1 MVERKRSNKFGLIF
15 FLNLLVFSHFILA
28 FPLDNKL
35 NFGDQNKESL
45 VSNPPVMLNIAAR
58 GWGLLEV
65 VTKESV
71 NNSVSQSFLL
81 DDSGNIHL
89 VWMDRTDLVGEG
101 SDLDVFYRCWNATS
115 GLWTSIEWVSSES
128 TQLGDYRGPS
138 IAIDESGNLHV
149 LWVDRTNI
157 NGSGTDQDIFYRCR
171 NASTS
176 SWNPTE
182 VVSINCT
189 KTSHFPQIAMDR
201 MGNIHAVWVDNSEP
215 SWLYDDIFYACRD
228 NFSGTWTSYEVV
240 SQGGSYDS
248 TCPSLV
254 IDASNNIHVSWE
266 EWTTDGGSGN
276 DQDIFYRSLNVSNG
290 NWTSIDVVST
300 ESMDHSY
307 YPKMGIS
314 QSGYLHFVWSDIS
327 DYNGADSDRDI
338 FYKKLDIASH
348 TWSTTELV
356 TSESQDLSQ
365 TGAIAVDEFEN
376 VHVVWQEYENFHDN
390 LYYKYRNVSTN
401 QWTDITSVAE
411 ECTGHSQY
419 PQIKLDAN
427 NYIHLIW
434 QDNSDY
440 NNSGT
445 DFDIFYKKSVW
456 VPNKPVIEIIPPNP
470 SRNGC
475 LTLNWN
481 NITGAIEYFVYRA
494 NSPISSVFGMSP
506 IGITSLIE
514 YSDIIT
520 TNGFYYYVIVA
531 SNASGNSSIS
541 NCVWGWVAIPPE
553 PPDLNP
559 ISPSNDEDGIIILN
573 WNVIPTATFYYIY
586 RSKEFITSVGNM
598 TPIAQIT
605 TNFYQDN
612 ITENGGYYYAVVAGN
627 ATGTSNISNCVYVNV
642 EIPSSPFIDPL
653 VLVLII
659 IGIIAIIGS
668 SLFVYTK
675 YFRRSKG
682 TRIKQTPQDRS
693 KTQIKILDKTID
705 IIPPAPVFSNCPSC
719 GLENRNNLVFCKKCG
734 CELEGMR
741 LAEESREAER
751 QVQIESQTTIVDH
764 LDQDSSMSVEQ
775 LSAEIKSRK
784 AHNQI
789 YSCLSCLTL
798 FIWYLFFQWGGEWLA
813 LGALVWIGAFLPIA
827 ILYTTN
833 LRRIKDLE
841 KLRTRKL
848 VRNR

>member
-1 MVERKRSNKFGLIF
+1 
-15 FLNLLVFSHFILA
+15 
-28 FPLDNKL
+28 
-35 NFGDQNKESL
+35 
-45 VSNPPVMLNIAAR
+45 MLNIAAR

-65 VTKESV
+65 FTKESV
-71 NNSVSQSFLL
+71 NFSGGLSFVF

-89 VWMDRTDLVGEG
+89 VWVDRTDLIGEG
-101 SDLDVFYRCWNATS
+101 SDLDVFYRCWNASS

-128 TQLGDYRGPS
+128 TQVLGGAS

-149 LWVDRTNI
+149 LWIDATNI
-157 NGSGTDQDIFYRCR
+157 NGSGADPDIFYRCR

-189 KTSHFPQIAMDR
+189 KKSGGAQIAIDG
-201 MGNIHAVWVDNSEP
+201 MGNIHAVWMDKSEP
-215 SWLYDDIFYACRD
+215 SWLYYDIFYACRD
-228 NFSGTWTSYEVV
+228 NISGTWTPYEVV
-240 SQGGSYDS
+240 SQVSQYDS
-248 TCPSLV
+248 ICSSLV

-266 EWTTDGGSGN
+266 EWTSDGGSGN
-276 DQDIFYRSLNVSNG
+276 DRDIFYRSLNVSTG
-290 NWTSIDVVST
+290 NWTSIEVVST

-307 YPKMGIS
+307 YPRMIIS
-314 QSGYLHFVWSDIS
+314 PSDYLHFVWADIS
-327 DYNGADSDRDI
+327 DYYGAGSDRDI

-348 TWSTTELV
+348 TWSTTEVV
-356 TSESQDLSQ
+356 TSESQDTSE
-365 TGAIAVDEFEN
+365 TASIAVDEFEN
-376 VHVVWQEYENFHDN
+376 VHVVWHEHEASDPWHQN

-411 ECTGHSQY
+411 ECIGESKY
-419 PQIKLDAN
+419 PKIKLDAN
-427 NYIHLIW
+427 NHIHLFW

-445 DFDIFYKKSVW
+445 DIDIFYKKSIW
-456 VPNKPVIEIIPPNP
+456 VPNKPTIEIVPPNP

-506 IGITSLIE
+506 IGVTSLNE

-605 TNFYQDN
+605 TNFYQDH

-642 EIPSSPFIDPL
+642 AIPSDLFIDPL

-682 TRIKQTPQDRS
+682 TRLKQTPQDRS
-693 KTQIKILDKTID
+693 KIQIKFLDKTID
-705 IIPPAPVFSNCPSC
+705 IIPPAPVFINCPSC
-719 GLENRNNLVFCKKCG
+719 GLENKNDLVFCKGCG
-734 CELEGMR
+734 CELEGKSLGI
-741 LAEESREAER
+741 LAEERREAER
-751 QVQIESQTTIVDH
+751 HVQVESQTSIVDH
-764 LDQDSSMSVEQ
+764 LDQDSSMTVAQ

-784 AHNQI
+784 ARNQI
-789 YSCLSCLTL
+789 YSCLFCMTL
-798 FIWYLFFQWGGEWLA
+798 FIWYLFFQWGGGWLA

-827 ILYTTN
+827 ILYTAN

-848 VRNR
+848 ESNR